1 MILKATLPNTEFE
14 KLIMRATSDKDY
26 AKVIDFL
33 EKESTQTDKFMITNG
48 ISTKGT
54 FYYNKTRMSK
64 MSKQTTDNDYGE
76 LEENTLSNKSEVKR
90 SSTKGVPK
98 MTASSGYG
106 KTNNFELIDNE
117 TMTRFTEIIKK
128 FEDSDWKKRVAALK
142 GLSNFILEEE
152 KLISKSK
159 KFFGIVD
166 VLVQ

>member
-1 MILKATLPNTEFE
+1 
-14 KLIMRATSDKDY
+14 
-26 AKVIDFL
+26 
-33 EKESTQTDKFMITNG
+33 
-48 ISTKGT
+48 
-54 FYYNKTRMSK
+54 